1 MKHISKTI
9 ILVLSA
15 AAVTVSC
22 QEKELSAGIGQE
34 GIGEYRTFRAT
45 TADESDEP
53 STRTYLGGSSAD
65 KSRPV
70 YWNKSDA
77 IFVTDG
83 KTGSEFRVV
92 SESGSTDAIIE
103 GEIPSSDRYSAVYPY
118 RIVKSLRSD
127 GSFDVDFPDWQL
139 CSQDGIYSEY
149 YPMLASCEEGVL
161 RFRNV
166 FGIFVLQLT
175 GDDDDVLNITFEGK
189 NKDGEDLI
197 LAGEACIG
205 NPSEPVYEWGSDTQ
219 KVVTLDCWHSGKEK
233 LSSEPSSFHIVLPP
247 QEYASFT
254 VTVNMVDG
262 RKMTIHSSKPLTIH
276 RSGYT
281 VASPLHFKADA
292 PEAEYPANCYVV
304 KPGGSVIFPA
314 VKGNTTESVG
324 PVSSVSVLWESF
336 GTDIKPAVNDVVQ
349 NVTLSG
355 TDSNR
360 KIAVTAGKKEGNAVI
375 AAKDVSG
382 NILWSWHIWVTSADL
397 DALAQ
402 VYNNGAGTMMDRNLG
417 ATSATPGDVGALGL
431 LYQWGRKDPFLGSP
445 SITSRNRATSTITW
459 PSAVESNS
467 SNGTIAYATSHPTTF
482 ITTNKYNGDWYYT
495 GSSSTDDMRW
505 NSNKGVYDPCPSGY
519 RVPTGGNNGV
529 WAKALYYLYDIANGP
544 INWACKGMDFSNYFI
559 PNTLCWYPFSGYI
572 YNGKY
577 SSYVG
582 MYGSYWSCT
591 PLDNNA
597 YYLSITEK
605 YTVSA
610 AETDRREI
618 GMSVRCIKEGSMSP
632 DINVSSVSLNKSSL
646 TLTEGYTETLTATVS
661 PSNATN
667 KNVSWKSSN
676 TSVATVSSSGKVSAI
691 KAGSATITVTTDDGG
706 KTATCSVT
714 VNAAAVDP
722 SKATDL
728 SSSGT
733 ANCYIV
739 SAAGDYKFKTVQ
751 GNTSTSVGSVSS
763 ASVVWETFGTSTA
776 PTVGDLVNAVSYS
789 NGYISFRATGKEG
802 NALIAAKD
810 AKGNILWSWHI
821 WCTDK
826 PEDQVYKNNAGT
838 MMDRNLGAT
847 SATPGDVGALGLLY
861 QWGRKDPFL
870 SGSSI
875 SSNTQAKST
884 ITWPSPVSS
893 NSSNGTIA
901 YATSHPTTFITTN
914 KYNQDWYYTGSDST
928 DDTRWNSSKGT
939 YDPCPPGYRVPDG
952 GSNGVWSKALGSSS
966 SFSNDPWNSTNK
978 GMDFKSYFTS
988 STQCWYPASGFL
1000 YDDDGSLG
1008 YVGNAGY
1015 YRSCTPYDNCA
1026 YCLIILYIHYSSV
1039 GPSGHDIR
1047 AQGLSVRCTRE

>member
-83 KTGSEFRVV
+83 KIGSEFRVV

-304 KPGGSVIFPA
+304 KPGESINIRP
-314 VKGNTTESVG
+314 VKGNTMTPVGSVG
-324 PVSSVSVLWESF
+324 KVGVLWESWGNSF
-336 GTDIKPAVNDVVQ
+336 SPKVGSIITSVQ
-349 NVTLSG
+349 YSG
-355 TDSNR
+355 TGDDSR
-360 KIAVTAGKKEGNAVI
+360 ISISASKYEEGNAVV
-375 AAKDVSG
+375 AAWDNSG
-382 NILWSWHIWVTSADL
+382 NILWSWHIWITSADL

-402 VYNNGAGTMMDRNLG
+402 VYYNGAGTMMDRNLG
-417 ATSATPGDVGALGL
+417 ALSATPGDVRSLGL
-431 LYQWGRKDPFLGSP
+431 LYQWGRKDPFMGSCQIDEGVGA
-445 SITSRNRATSTITW
+445 SSTIEW
-459 PSAVESNS
+459 PSPVSASEYMSGGNMLS
-467 SNGTIAYATSHPTTF
+467 FAISHPTTF
-482 ITTNKYNGDWYYT
+482 IYGGNRSITTCDWFSPDSDNYDNSLWT
-495 GSSSTDDMRW
+495 SSKT
-505 NSNKGVYDPCPSGY
+505 VYDPCPSGWQI
-519 RVPTGGNNGV
+519 PEGGKNGV
-529 WAKALYYLYDIANGP
+529 WMISSGKSDYLVTGWMSDYFGNNFGNNNNTAFGD
-544 INWACKGMDFSNYFI
+544 DNYI
-559 PNTLCWYPFSGYI
+559 WYPSG
-572 YNGKY
+572 GF
-577 SSYVG
+577 
-582 MYGSYWSCT
+582 
-591 PLDNNA
+591 
-597 YYLSITEK
+597 
-605 YTVSA
+605 
-610 AETDRREI
+610 RH
-618 GMSVRCIKEGSMSP
+618 GMSGTFSRVGSR
-632 DINVSSVSLNKSSL
+632 
-646 TLTEGYTETLTATVS
+646 GYYWTCTTD
-661 PSNATN
+661 
-667 KNVSWKSSN
+667 KSN
-676 TSVATVSSSGKVSAI
+676 TSCFCCG
-691 KAGSATITVTTDDGG
+691 
-706 KTATCSVT
+706 
-714 VNAAAVDP
+714 DP
-722 SKATDL
+722 SIL
-728 SSSGT
+728 
-733 ANCYIV
+733 I
-739 SAAGDYKFKTVQ
+739 
-751 GNTSTSVGSVSS
+751 
-763 ASVVWETFGTSTA
+763 
-776 PTVGDLVNAVSYS
+776 PTVLA
-789 NGYISFRATGKEG
+789 NGHSEKE
-802 NALIAAKD
+802 I
-810 AKGNILWSWHI
+810 
-821 WCTDK
+821 
-826 PEDQVYKNNAGT
+826 
-838 MMDRNLGAT
+838 
-847 SATPGDVGALGLLY
+847 
-861 QWGRKDPFL
+861 
-870 SGSSI
+870 
-875 SSNTQAKST
+875 
-884 ITWPSPVSS
+884 
-893 NSSNGTIA
+893 
-901 YATSHPTTFITTN
+901 
-914 KYNQDWYYTGSDST
+914 
-928 DDTRWNSSKGT
+928 
-939 YDPCPPGYRVPDG
+939 GYRAD
-952 GSNGVWSKALGSSS
+952 A
-966 SFSNDPWNSTNK
+966 
-978 GMDFKSYFTS
+978 
-988 STQCWYPASGFL
+988 
-1000 YDDDGSLG
+1000 
-1008 YVGNAGY
+1008 
-1015 YRSCTPYDNCA
+1015 
-1026 YCLIILYIHYSSV
+1026 
-1039 GPSGHDIR
+1039 
-1047 AQGLSVRCTRE
+1047 LSVRCMKDSSKPEIVRLTSISLDQTAIEIPVHSSYALSVNYVPENASDKVVFWSCSNDSIATVNSRGIVTAKSPGSASITIISSDGGFRAECAIRVILNGDSGDGIGNIDYEW